1 MNDARRKSKFSG
13 AKNFYHESDSS
24 RDENDFYLKN
34 RFGEHRMRYGRPFD
48 RELDSEEARAG
59 KEETR
64 ARFDKE
70 EAKKRLRA
78 YLNSELS
85 TNKELEVNELQP
97 FSSHDLEAYFD
108 DDSYQEDPQS
118 RRDDQELEYWSLN
131 LLSQDPVLADE
142 NIFVELRD
150 NVLYLRGRLDTRWK
164 KKRAEMLLEA
174 VPHITDI
181 QNMIKI
187 KSSEAFSPKGWIP
200 DYENI
205 EDQI

>member
-1 MNDARRKSKFSG
+1 MNDAKRKSKFSG
-13 AKNFYHESDSS
+13 TKNFYHESDSS

-48 RELDSEEARAG
+48 RELDSEEARMG
-59 KEETR
+59 KEEART
-64 ARFDKE
+64 RFDKE

-85 TNKELEVNELQP
+85 TNKEFEINELHP
-97 FSSHDLEAYFD
+97 FSDHDLETYFD

-142 NIFVELRD
+142 NIFVELRE
-150 NVLYLRGRLDTRWK
+150 NVLYLRGKLDTRWK